1 MARGSIT
8 SKRISH
14 FALRRI
20 MHMKIFLLE
29 RDLICL
35 FHASDNCKMAV
46 SVARSGVEGTTML
59 ILAVLLVLPT
69 MTEAFVAQHPLK
81 FNAHYDVVPAKQ
93 FCSSKRSFL
102 LDISLKSSTINTGD
116 MYVADTTQLWNET
129 LLSKE
134 DKKVKRRPKPLPF
147 LAGIQ
152 YLLEVAKGTVHLYQH
167 RLTLEHGDAFIIWGK
182 YVTLTNKDAIRDILY
197 VHNLEKPE
205 DSKVAFRT
213 LFFPTGGILA
223 APWKE
228 WVQQRRMTAPA
239 LSENVVGALAPKFQL
254 AAQPFFEILDE
265 AATTKPR
272 KVLEMDYIFTCLTMD
287 TIGLILLGRTFGL
300 LERVQAKQEEG
311 KAPFQEA
318 LDIMARHSIDEAV
331 YGFLPQRL
339 NEVLRKTPK
348 KVLWAKETLDSFLDE
363 CIALRIARG
372 VDSENDTN
380 LLNILLQ
387 AEKEG
392 VITREDLKAQL
403 LAFVFAGYDTTA
415 HTLSFMLY
423 EIAVDEELQT
433 QLFEE
438 VKTAIQ
444 DRDGFPNNPEIL
456 SKQLPLLDRVWL
468 ETLRL
473 HPSTAAGTTRVVG
486 DKPIIVGDGLELPP
500 RVTVTMSTYSYHR
513 SSQYWNDPETFDP
526 SRFELEEMRKRDP
539 ITMMGFSAGPRN
551 CLGARLARAEAMSV
565 MAALLRRFEVTCVET
580 EEPATFQSLTTRP
593 RNGIRFMFQRRDI

>member
-1 MARGSIT
+1 
-8 SKRISH
+8 
-14 FALRRI
+14 
-20 MHMKIFLLE
+20 
-29 RDLICL
+29 
-35 FHASDNCKMAV
+35 
-46 SVARSGVEGTTML
+46 
-59 ILAVLLVLPT
+59 
-69 MTEAFVAQHPLK
+69 
-81 FNAHYDVVPAKQ
+81 
-93 FCSSKRSFL
+93 
-102 LDISLKSSTINTGD
+102 
-116 MYVADTTQLWNET
+116 
-129 LLSKE
+129 
-134 DKKVKRRPKPLPF
+134 
-147 LAGIQ
+147 
-152 YLLEVAKGTVHLYQH
+152 
-167 RLTLEHGDAFIIWGK
+167 
-182 YVTLTNKDAIRDILY
+182 
-197 VHNLEKPE
+197 
-205 DSKVAFRT
+205 
-213 LFFPTGGILA
+213 
-223 APWKE
+223 
-228 WVQQRRMTAPA
+228 
-239 LSENVVGALAPKFQL
+239 
-254 AAQPFFEILDE
+254 
-265 AATTKPR
+265 
-272 KVLEMDYIFTCLTMD
+272 
-287 TIGLILLGRTFGL
+287 
-300 LERVQAKQEEG
+300 
-311 KAPFQEA
+311 
-318 LDIMARHSIDEAV
+318 
-331 YGFLPQRL
+331 
-339 NEVLRKTPK
+339 
-348 KVLWAKETLDSFLDE
+348 
-363 CIALRIARG
+363 
-372 VDSENDTN
+372 
-380 LLNILLQ
+380 LNILLQ

-513 SSQYWNDPETFDP
+513 SSQYWTDPETFDP